1 MCGIAG
7 FLGPQSIAS
16 NKIDACLKLM
26 GRRGPD
32 AVQSSYHELKSGG
45 VVQLLHSR
53 LSIIDLDERAN
64 QPFETDKGILSYNGE
79 LYNYLEVTEGLKD
92 RGLSFRT
99 SSDTEVLAKLLSI
112 DGLNGLDQCE
122 GMWGFA
128 WFDKNEEVLY
138 LSRDRFAEK
147 PLYYY
152 EDQTGLY
159 FGSEPKFIFA
169 LLGRRLSPDV
179 DHLRRYL
186 VNGYKSLYKQPAT
199 FFNDLKE
206 VPRACCTVHKIGQSA
221 KSFAYWTPEFDHVN
235 DQMTYEEAVAG
246 AKERL
251 IRSMEI
257 RLRADV
263 PISFCL
269 SGGIDSNALISIAK
283 RELDYDVHGFTIMNT
298 DSRYEERDMVE
309 VAVKELGIRH
319 TEIPVSTQDFL
330 PNLRELVRY
339 HDAPIYTITYY
350 AQWRLMEAIHNA
362 GYRIS
367 ISGTGADEL
376 FSGYYDHHN
385 AYIAAMKSEGDK
397 AYNQAMENWKSVVE
411 PIVRNPFLR
420 NPNYLLETPKG
431 RDHIYLD
438 AAVFSDF
445 LVDPFNEGF
454 IEQQYTDGLLRNRMA
469 NELFHESVPVILH
482 EDDLNAM
489 YYSIENRSPFL
500 DRGVFDWCQSIPT
513 RHLIQKGCAKAVLRD
528 AVRGLAPTEI
538 IDNPRK
544 VGFNAP
550 VLDYLDVTD
559 KSVYDDLLKDGPV
572 FDIIHKDKIAD
583 VLVPGDI
590 QNSRSK
596 FLFNFVCAKVFL
608 EEYA

>member
-7 FLGPQSIAS
+7 FLGPKGIAT
-16 NKIDACLKLM
+16 NRVEACLSLM

-32 AVQSSYHELKSGG
+32 AAVSQTHQLNSGG

-53 LSIIDLDERAN
+53 LSIIDLDDRAN
-64 QPFETDKGILSYNGE
+64 QPFETPNGILSYNGE
-79 LYNYLEVTEGLKD
+79 LYNYLEVKKD
-92 RGLSFRT
+92 LESRGVNFST
-99 SSDTEVLAKLLSI
+99 SSDTEVLARLLNTE
-112 DGLNGLDQCE
+112 GLSGLDKCE

-128 WFDKNEEVLY
+128 WFDKTGEALF
-138 LSRDRFAEK
+138 LCRDRFAEK

-152 EDQTGLY
+152 EDNTGLY

-169 LLGRRLSPDV
+169 LLGRRLSPDEGQIK
-179 DHLRRYL
+179 RYL

-199 FFNDLKE
+199 FFQGLKE
-206 VPRACCTVHKIGQSA
+206 VPRAAFSVHRIGQPV
-221 KSFAYWTPEFDHVN
+221 KEVPYWVAEFDRAN
-235 DQMTYEEAVAG
+235 EQMTYEEAVQG

-251 IRSMEI
+251 IRSMEL

-263 PISFCL
+263 PIAFCL
-269 SGGIDSNALISIAK
+269 SGGIDSNALISIAQ
-283 RELDYDVHGFTIMNT
+283 RELGYDVHGFTIMNT

-309 VAVKELGIRH
+309 IAVKELEIRH
-319 TEIPVSTQDFL
+319 TEIPVSTENFL

-350 AQWRLMEAIHNA
+350 AQWRLMEEIHNA
-362 GYRIS
+362 GYKIS
-367 ISGTGADEL
+367 VSGTGADEL

-385 AYIAAMKSEGDK
+385 AYLAAMSDNPD
-397 AYNQAMENWKSVVE
+397 YYSQALQNWQEVVK
-411 PIVRNPFLR
+411 PIVRNPYLQDPDYFIKSPEGR
-420 NPNYLLETPKG
+420 N
-431 RDHIYLD
+431 HIYLD
-438 AAVFSDF
+438 ADVFADF
-445 LVDPFNEGF
+445 LNHPFEEKF
-454 IEQQYTDGLLRNRMA
+454 VEEKYSQILLRNRMA

-489 YYSIENRSPFL
+489 YYSVENRSPFL
-500 DRGVFDWCQSIPT
+500 DRDVFDWCQTIPSK
-513 RHLIQKGCAKAVLRD
+513 HLINKGCAKAILRD
-528 AVRGLAPTEI
+528 AVRGLAPSAI

-550 VLDYLDVTD
+550 VLDYLDVTKKPVRD
-559 KSVYDDLLKDGPV
+559 ELLNDSPI
-572 FDIIHKDKIAD
+572 FDIIDKNKIAEI
-583 VLVPGDI
+583 LVPGEM

-596 FLFNFVCAKVFL
+596 FLFNFVCAKIFL